1 MKKEY
6 KYLIVFSIYLL
17 SKSLFAQIVS
27 PFNKLSINDSVNE
40 YSFIVSGHFHGQS
53 NNASTY
59 PAATVLA
66 GIDTLNSLHPNFL
79 MSLGDL
85 FMDVDDIYLQHYQTS
100 LFNKLKI
107 PLFNAVGNHDVSNG
121 NRYEKEFGNS
131 YFSFQ
136 VASELFI
143 VLNTEL
149 NDGSIK
155 GEQFS
160 FLETVLKDARTN
172 TSIKNIFVF
181 SHRPVWA
188 ERVDKYSKLFLEN
201 TRSAIGSNNFLDEIL
216 PLFTTLKGKNI
227 VWMSGSMGGG
237 PASFFYD
244 KNDDLGITFIQ
255 TAIRDTPRDAM
266 LKVNVKNGQIA
277 YEGISLT
284 SQTLNPIEQY
294 TIDYW
299 LKDTKPEQE
308 FNIRLIPYLTKQM
321 LLHRYFWYGV
331 LGCLFFIISI
341 RYILK
346 KKNKH

>member
-6 KYLIVFSIYLL
+6 KYLIFFSIYLL
-17 SKSLFAQIVS
+17 STSLFAQPVS
-27 PFNKLSINDSVNE
+27 PFNKLRINDSVNE
-40 YSFIVSGHFHGQS
+40 YCFIVSGHFHGQS
-53 NNASTY
+53 NNASTF

-66 GIDTLNSLHPNFL
+66 GIDTLNALQPNFL

-85 FMDVDDIYLQHYQTS
+85 FMDVDDIYLQHYKTS
-100 LFNKLKI
+100 LFDKLKI
-107 PLFNAVGNHDVSNG
+107 PLFNAVGNHDLSNG
-121 NRYEKEFGNS
+121 NRYEKEFGKS

-136 VASELFI
+136 VSSELFI

-155 GEQFS
+155 GEQYS
-160 FLETVLKDARTN
+160 FFETVLKNAEVN
-172 TSIKNIFVF
+172 NSIKNIFVF
-181 SHRPVWA
+181 SHRPIWS

-201 TRSAIGSNNFLDEIL
+201 TRTEIGSNNFLDDL
-216 PLFTTLKGKNI
+216 MPLLVSLKGKYI
-227 VWMSGSMGGG
+227 VWMSGSMGAG

-255 TAIRDTPRDAM
+255 TAIRDTPRDAI
-266 LKVNVKNGQIA
+266 LKVNVKNGQIG

-284 SQTLNPIEQY
+284 NQTLNPIEQY
-294 TIDYW
+294 NIDYW
-299 LKDTKPEQE
+299 LNDAKPEQE
-308 FNIRLIPYLTKQM
+308 FNIRLVPYLTKQM

-346 KKNKH
+346 KKNKF